1 MSWGNKKDLLS
12 IADLTREEILKLF
25 TLAKELKERRKRGE
39 KVIPLLSGKVLG
51 MLFRKV
57 STRTR
62 ISFEVGMFELGGNAI
77 FLSEEDLQLSRGEI
91 ISDTARVL
99 SSYLD
104 GILIRTFAQREIE
117 EFAKHSKIPVING
130 LSDLHH
136 PCQALSDYFTL
147 WEKRGLNGL
156 KLTFIG
162 DGNNVC
168 HSLILG
174 ADKLGVRLAVITPR
188 EYQPQREVILKVKN
202 KKNLIISDRPEDFIK
217 DSDVVYTD
225 TWISMGVENEREER
239 LIAFDGYQLNEKLL
253 GKTKK
258 DLLVMHCLPAHRGEE
273 ITDEVIDG
281 PSSIV
286 LEQAANR
293 LHLQKAIL
301 ATLLK

>member
-1 MSWGNKKDLLS
+1 MKDLLS
-12 IADLTREEILKLF
+12 IADLTKEEILRLF
-25 TLAKELKERRKRGE
+25 TFAKELKERKKRGE
-39 KVIPLLSGKVLG
+39 KVVPLLAGKVLG
-51 MLFRKV
+51 MLFRKS

-62 ISFEVGMFELGGNAI
+62 ISFAVGMFELGGSAI

-91 ISDTARVL
+91 ISDTAKVL

-117 EFAKHSKIPVING
+117 EFAKYSNIPVVNG
-130 LSDLHH
+130 LSDIYH
-136 PCQALSDYFTL
+136 PCQVLSDYFTL
-147 WEKRGLNGL
+147 WEKRGLEDL
-156 KLTFIG
+156 KLTYIG

-174 ADKLGVRLAVITPR
+174 ADKLGVRLSVITPK
-188 EYQPQREVILKVKN
+188 EYQPKREIIAKVKN
-202 KKNLIISDRPEDFIK
+202 KKNLILSDRPEDFIK

-225 TWISMGVENEREER
+225 TWTSMGAEDEREER
-239 LIAFDGYQLNEKLL
+239 LIAFDGYQLNKKLL
-253 GKTKK
+253 GKAKK

-286 LEQAANR
+286 LDQAANR
-293 LHLQKAIL
+293 LPLQKAIL
-301 ATLLK
+301 ATLL

>member
-1 MSWGNKKDLLS
+1 MKDLLS
-12 IADLTREEILKLF
+12 IADLTEEEILRLF
-25 TLAKELKERRKRGE
+25 IRTKELKERKKRGE

-51 MLFRKV
+51 MLFRKA

-62 ISFEVGMFELGGNAI
+62 ISFEVGMFELGGGAI
-77 FLSEEDLQLSRGEI
+77 FLSDEDLQLSRGET
-91 ISDTARVL
+91 ISDTAKVL

-104 GILIRTFAQREIE
+104 GILIRTFEQKEVE
-117 EFAKHSKIPVING
+117 DFAKYSNIPVING
-130 LSDLHH
+130 LSNVYH
-136 PCQALSDYFTL
+136 PCQVLSDYFTL
-147 WEKRGLNGL
+147 WEKRGLKDL

-174 ADKLGVRLAVITPR
+174 ADKLGVRLSVITPE
-188 EYQPQREVILKVKN
+188 EYQPKREVIAKVKN
-202 KKNLIISDRPEDFIK
+202 KKNLIFSTRPEDFIK

-225 TWISMGVENEREER
+225 TWVSMGAENERKKR
-239 LIAFDGYQLNEKLL
+239 LMKFDGYQLNKKLF
-253 GKTKK
+253 KK
-258 DLLVMHCLPAHRGEE
+258 AKKNLLVMHCLPAHRGEE

-301 ATLLK
+301 TTLL

>member
-1 MSWGNKKDLLS
+1 MKDLLS
-12 IADLTREEILKLF
+12 IADLTKEEILRLF
-25 TLAKELKERRKRGE
+25 ALAKELKERKKRGE
-39 KVIPLLSGKVLG
+39 KIVPLLFGKVLG
-51 MLFRKV
+51 MLFRKP

-62 ISFEVGMFELGGNAI
+62 ISFEVGMFELGGRAI

-91 ISDTARVL
+91 ISDTAKVL

-104 GILIRTFAQREIE
+104 GILVRTFAQKEVE
-117 EFAKHSKIPVING
+117 DFAKYSNIPVING
-130 LSDLHH
+130 LSDIYH
-136 PCQALSDYFTL
+136 PCQVLSDYYTISERKAL
-147 WEKRGLNGL
+147 QNL
-156 KLTFIG
+156 KLTYIG

-174 ADKLGVRLAVITPR
+174 ADKLGVRLAVITPK
-188 EYQPQREVILKVKN
+188 EYRPKKEIISKVKN
-202 KKNLIISDRPEDFIK
+202 KKNLILSHQPEDFIK

-239 LIAFDGYQLNEKLL
+239 LIAFDGYQLNKKLL
-253 GKTKK
+253 EKAKK
-258 DLLVMHCLPAHRGEE
+258 DLLVMHCLPVHRGEE